1 MSKKLS
7 NNQLMNFKSKFTII
21 LYILIFL
28 PSQVFALENKILF
41 KINNEIISTMDVYNE
56 IQYLKLLNDE
66 FRKFEQNEIFK
77 IAKDS
82 LIRDRV
88 KEIELKKFYQK
99 IELDEKFIKKFAINY
114 FSQLNINSYED
125 LKKLLKKNN
134 LQIEDLVKKI
144 TIQLMWNEIVLKKF
158 SKSIKID
165 KQLIKEEISKKSVQD
180 EFLISEIVFNIKN
193 KNELN
198 KKFEGINAEIKK
210 SNFSKAAI
218 IHSISGSSVNG
229 GQIGWVKESSFSK
242 AIKNEIANIQ
252 IGEITKPIKIPGGFI
267 ILKIE
272 NIRKIRLELND
283 KEEIEKIIKRKT
295 NEQLNQF
302 SNIYFNKVKRNVRID
317 EL

>member
-1 MSKKLS
+1 M
-7 NNQLMNFKSKFTII
+7 
-21 LYILIFL
+21 
-28 PSQVFALENKILF
+28 
-41 KINNEIISTMDVYNE
+41 
-56 IQYLKLLNDE
+56 
-66 FRKFEQNEIFK
+66 
-77 IAKDS
+77 
-82 LIRDRV
+82 
-88 KEIELKKFYQK
+88 
-99 IELDEKFIKKFAINY
+99 
-114 FSQLNINSYED
+114 
-125 LKKLLKKNN
+125 
-134 LQIEDLVKKI
+134 QIEDLVKKI

>member
-1 MSKKLS
+1 
-7 NNQLMNFKSKFTII
+7 MNFKSKFTII

-41 KINNEIISTMDVYNE
+41 KINDEIISTMDVYNE

>member
-1 MSKKLS
+1 
-7 NNQLMNFKSKFTII
+7 MNFKNKFTII

>member
-1 MSKKLS
+1 
-7 NNQLMNFKSKFTII
+7 MNFKSKFTII